1 MKIPGPTNR
10 EAAMETVPENETPAP
25 GHAESEAPPPPAFV
39 HPRPGAVRGAFAAA
53 VALLA
58 VCTWLAL
65 AGQPRLAAWLND
77 AAASP
82 DEQAQRMALA
92 AAVLVAGVILACL
105 AVAAWLG
112 AMAWRIRRAGTYPP
126 PGYPVLAKT
135 RQVQGR
141 AARLQAAKHAAGGV
155 AALLLGA
162 GVLGGLFF
170 YFPMAQVLALLKTP

>member
-1 MKIPGPTNR
+1 MENVPQNQTPAPPGHTDG
-10 EAAMETVPENETPAP
+10 ETPAP
-25 GHAESEAPPPPAFV
+25 AVFV
-39 HPRPGAVRGAFAAA
+39 HPRPGVVRSAFVAA

-58 VCTWLAL
+58 GAVWLAL
-65 AGQPRLAAWLND
+65 SGQPRLAAWLND

-82 DEQAQRMALA
+82 DEQAHRIALA
-92 AAVLVAGVILACL
+92 AAFLVAGVILACL

-112 AMAWRIRRAGTYPP
+112 AMAWRIRRAGSFPP
-126 PGYPVLAKT
+126 PGYPVLART

-141 AARLQAAKHAAGGV
+141 DARLQAVKHAAGGV

-170 YFPMAQVLALLKTP
+170 YFPMTQVLALLKTP